1 LAAAWAPVTSKNL
14 AKFERQQEDFWSDP
28 ARATEMRQ
36 EQSRKVREAAESLGV
51 DLSISVLR
59 DMGRSFDG
67 MTPME
72 RLVDGKNN
80 S

>member
-1 LAAAWAPVTSKNL
+1 VPVTSNNL
-14 AKFERQQEDFWSDP
+14 AKFERQQVDFWADP
-28 ARATEMRQ
+28 ARAIEMRQ
-36 EQSRKVREAAESLGV
+36 AQSRKVREAAESLGV

-59 DMGRSFDG
+59 DMGQSFNG

-72 RLVDGKNN
+72 RLVNGKNN